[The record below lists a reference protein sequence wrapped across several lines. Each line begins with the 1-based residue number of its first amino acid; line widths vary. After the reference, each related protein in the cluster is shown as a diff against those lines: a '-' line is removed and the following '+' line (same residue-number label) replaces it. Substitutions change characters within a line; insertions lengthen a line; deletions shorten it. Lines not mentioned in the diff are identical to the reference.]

1 MPHQG
6 ASLGL
11 PATGRGSVGS
21 LLRRLGALLLD
32 WMLCQLIASSFMGM
46 RWGQVEGV
54 QAFAPLVLFFVLNLV
69 LVTTMGATIGH
80 SVLGLRVV
88 SLDGGDGER
97 HVPPPPG
104 RSALRAL
111 LLCLFVPAIIMD
123 ADGRGLH
130 DKAARTVVVR
140 AR

>member
-1 MPHQG
+1 MLRPRLPWDVVTTMPHQG

-54 QAFAPLVLFFVLNLV
+54 QAFAPL
-69 LVTTMGATIGH
+69 
-80 SVLGLRVV
+80 
-88 SLDGGDGER
+88 
-97 HVPPPPG
+97 
-104 RSALRAL
+104 
-111 LLCLFVPAIIMD
+111 
-123 ADGRGLH
+123 
-130 DKAARTVVVR
+130 RT
-140 AR
+140 